1 MLYNEGYLTGGRGFG
16 PVFFRSWTPPTRTAS
31 AFYLHGVGGNSADCR
46 RLAERLAGIG
56 CGTIAVDMPGNGFS
70 PAGTLP
76 RGERF
81 LAQMRFLRGLIPD
94 PRRERAVLIC
104 DSGGA
109 LLGLSLVHAVRHD
122 PAFAALPVVF
132 SEGVFGHDSSTHR
145 FIESCLGF
153 YSGSYPSLEAAI
165 AGWCACELG
174 KVAFD
179 SDADRRDFVAGL
191 LRADGRALVPKGDV
205 SRQRELARSKDFE
218 MLPGKPPLH
227 NPALFLWSEGGRL
240 MDKYAVAARRVFPQA
255 AVHVARG
262 AGHPLPIVREAELQ
276 AVVSFLANQFGST
289 PRMRSM
295 A

>member
-1 MLYNEGYLTGGRGFG
+1 MLYNEGYLDGGRGFG
-16 PVFFRSWTPPTRTAS
+16 PMFFRSWTPPARTAS
-31 AFYLHGVGGNSADCR
+31 ALYLHGVGGNSADCR
-46 RLAERLAGIG
+46 RLAERLIGIG

-76 RGERF
+76 RGERL
-81 LAQMRFLRGLIPD
+81 LAQMRFLRGVIPD
-94 PRRERAVLIC
+94 PRRERAVLVC

-109 LLGLSLVHAVRHD
+109 LLGLSLLHAVRND
-122 PAFAALPVVF
+122 PAFAGIPVVF

-153 YSGSYPSLEAAI
+153 YGRSYPSLEAAI
-165 AGWCACELG
+165 AGWNACELG

-179 SDADRRDFVAGL
+179 SDADRREFVAGL
-191 LRADGRALVPKGDV
+191 LHADGRALVPKGDV

-218 MLPGKPPLH
+218 MLPGKPPLQ

-240 MDKYAVAARRVFPQA
+240 AAKYAEAARQVFPRSI
-255 AVHVARG
+255 VHMARG

-276 AVVSFLANQFGST
+276 AVQSFLSGQLGGW
-289 PRMRSM
+289 SM
-295 A
+295 L

>member
-1 MLYNEGYLTGGRGFG
+1 MLYNEGYLDGGRGFG
-16 PVFFRSWTPPTRTAS
+16 PMFFRSWTPPARTAS
-31 AFYLHGVGGNSADCR
+31 ALYLHGVGGNSADCR
-46 RLAERLAGIG
+46 RLAERLIGIG

-76 RGERF
+76 RGERL

-94 PRRERAVLIC
+94 PRRERAVLVC

-109 LLGLSLVHAVRHD
+109 LLGLSLLHAVRND
-122 PAFAALPVVF
+122 PALAGIPVVF

-153 YSGSYPSLEAAI
+153 YGRSYPSLEAAI
-165 AGWCACELG
+165 AGWNACELG

-179 SDADRRDFVAGL
+179 SDADRREFVAGL
-191 LRADGRALVPKGDV
+191 LHADGRALVAKGDV
-205 SRQRELARSKDFE
+205 SRIRELARSKDFE
-218 MLPGKPPLH
+218 MLPGKPPLQ

-240 MDKYAVAARRVFPQA
+240 AAKYAEAARLVFPRSI
-255 AVHVARG
+255 VHVARA

-276 AVVSFLANQFGST
+276 AVQSFLSGQLGGW
-289 PRMRSM
+289 SM
-295 A
+295 L

>member
-1 MLYNEGYLTGGRGFG
+1 MLYNEGYLDGGRGFG
-16 PVFFRSWTPPTRTAS
+16 PMFFRSWTPPARTAS
-31 AFYLHGVGGNSADCR
+31 ALYLHGVGGNSADCR
-46 RLAERLAGIG
+46 RLAERLIGIG

-76 RGERF
+76 RGERL

-94 PRRERAVLIC
+94 PRRERAVLVC

-109 LLGLSLVHAVRHD
+109 LLGLSLLHAVRND
-122 PAFAALPVVF
+122 PAFAAIPVVF

-153 YSGSYPSLEAAI
+153 YGRSYPSLEAAI
-165 AGWCACELG
+165 AGWNACELG

-179 SDADRRDFVAGL
+179 SDAHRREFVAGL
-191 LRADGRALVPKGDV
+191 LHADGRALVAKGDV
-205 SRQRELARSKDFE
+205 SRIRELARSKDFE
-218 MLPGKPPLH
+218 MLPGKPPLQ

-240 MDKYAVAARRVFPQA
+240 AAKYAEAARLVFPRSI
-255 AVHVARG
+255 VHVARA

-276 AVVSFLANQFGST
+276 AVQSFLSGQLGGW
-289 PRMRSM
+289 SM
-295 A
+295 L

>member
-1 MLYNEGYLTGGRGFG
+1 MLYNEGYLDGGRGFG
-16 PVFFRSWTPPTRTAS
+16 PMFFRSWTPSARTAS
-31 AFYLHGVGGNSADCR
+31 AIYLHGVGGNSADCR
-46 RLAERLAGIG
+46 RLAERLVGIG

-76 RGERF
+76 RGERL

-94 PRRERAVLIC
+94 PRRERAVLVC

-109 LLGLSLVHAVRHD
+109 LLGLSLLHAVRND
-122 PAFAALPVVF
+122 PAFAAIPVVF

-153 YSGSYPSLEAAI
+153 YGRSYPSLEAAL
-165 AGWCACELG
+165 AGWNACELG
-174 KVAFD
+174 QVAFD
-179 SDADRRDFVAGL
+179 SDADRREFVAGL
-191 LRADGRALVPKGDV
+191 LRADGRALVAKGDV
-205 SRQRELARSKDFE
+205 SRMRELARSKDFE

-240 MDKYAVAARRVFPQA
+240 ASKYADAARRVFPRSI
-255 AVHVARG
+255 VHMAHA

-276 AVVSFLANQFGST
+276 AVQSFLSGQLGGWST
-289 PRMRSM
+289 L
-295 A
+295 

>member
-1 MLYNEGYLTGGRGFG
+1 MLYNEGYLDGGRGFG
-16 PVFFRSWTPPTRTAS
+16 PMFFRSWTPPARTAS
-31 AFYLHGVGGNSADCR
+31 ALYLHGVGGNSADCR
-46 RLAERLAGIG
+46 RLAERLIGIG

-76 RGERF
+76 RGERL

-94 PRRERAVLIC
+94 PRRERAVLVC

-109 LLGLSLVHAVRHD
+109 LLGLSLLHAVRND
-122 PAFAALPVVF
+122 PALAGIPVVF

-153 YSGSYPSLEAAI
+153 YGRSYPSLEAAI
-165 AGWCACELG
+165 AGWNACELG

-179 SDADRRDFVAGL
+179 SDADRREFVAGL
-191 LRADGRALVPKGDV
+191 LHADGRALVAKGDV
-205 SRQRELARSKDFE
+205 SRIRELARSKDFE
-218 MLPGKPPLH
+218 MLPGKPPLQ

-240 MDKYAVAARRVFPQA
+240 AAKYAEAARLVFPRSI
-255 AVHVARG
+255 VHVARA

-276 AVVSFLANQFGST
+276 AVQSFLSGQLGGW
-289 PRMRSM
+289 SM
-295 A
+295 P

>member
-1 MLYNEGYLTGGRGFG
+1 MLYNEGYLDGGRGFG
-16 PVFFRSWTPPTRTAS
+16 PMFFRSWTPPARTAS
-31 AFYLHGVGGNSADCR
+31 ALYLHGVGGNSADCR
-46 RLAERLAGIG
+46 RLAERLIGIG

-76 RGERF
+76 RGERL

-94 PRRERAVLIC
+94 PRRERAVLVC

-109 LLGLSLVHAVRHD
+109 LLGLSLLHAVRNA
-122 PAFAALPVVF
+122 PAFAGIPVVF

-153 YSGSYPSLEAAI
+153 YGRSYPSLEAAL
-165 AGWCACELG
+165 AGWNACELG

-179 SDADRRDFVAGL
+179 SDADRREFVAGL
-191 LRADGRALVPKGDV
+191 LHADGRALVAKGDV
-205 SRQRELARSKDFE
+205 SRIRELARSKDFE
-218 MLPGKPPLH
+218 MLPGKPPLQ

-240 MDKYAVAARRVFPQA
+240 AAKYAEAARLVFPRSI
-255 AVHVARG
+255 VHVARA

-276 AVVSFLANQFGST
+276 AVQSFLSGQLGGW
-289 PRMRSM
+289 SM
-295 A
+295 P